1 MASLSKFITRSRCF
15 KEMEKRALGGVCAY
29 FYHAEDLKAGDA
41 AYTEGEREQI
51 YQEIYRVG
59 AYLAEAGSSKA
70 KDSS

>member
-1 MASLSKFITRSRCF
+1 
-15 KEMEKRALGGVCAY
+15 MEKRALGGVCAY